1 MIVTSHRFTCRSD
14 LRADCVHTLLSEV
27 CTAPH
32 REEEE
37 KKKKKT
43 WAGVEMRTGGET
55 V

>member
-1 MIVTSHRFTCRSD
+1 M
-14 LRADCVHTLLSEV
+14 HTLLSEV

-37 KKKKKT
+37 EKKKEKKT